1 MKRVTYRVHDGSVLP
16 GFYEDGVVHIM
27 RILDFEMCGERRR
40 RERRSA
46 DKDISGVSCIES
58 IMYVLSPSMPAE
70 SALSAPPG

>member
-40 RERRSA
+40 ERTLHSYA
-46 DKDISGVSCIES
+46 F
-58 IMYVLSPSMPAE
+58 
-70 SALSAPPG
+70 